1 MSIWFFALLIV
12 LGVLF
17 PRFTKYIIV
26 APLIGFC
33 AGGLAWAMCAAI
45 NNDLINVATASLFA
59 AVGML
64 LAEAVAVMW
73 PVDVE

>member
-1 MSIWFFALLIV
+1 MIL

-33 AGGLAWAMCAAI
+33 AGGFVWAICAAI
-45 NNDLINVATASLFA
+45 DNDLINVAAASMFA
-59 AVGML
+59 AIGML

-73 PVDVE
+73 PADVE

>member
-1 MSIWFFALLIV
+1 MSLWFFALLIV

-26 APLIGFC
+26 APLVGFC
-33 AGGLAWAMCAAI
+33 AGGLVWAACAAI
-45 NNDLINVATASLFA
+45 NNDLISVATASLFA

-64 LAEAVAVMW
+64 LAEVVAVMW
-73 PVDVE
+73 PVNVE